1 MVREVSLHN
10 RDPHL
15 LFSQVGLK
23 AGLIPANIVS
33 SAFISLWMEGNPDQ
47 VERIAAFIEK
57 GAIEAQIEKQNA

>member
-1 MVREVSLHN
+1 VVREVSLHN

-23 AGLIPANIVS
+23 AGLISANIVS